1 MVQKYSKCFYSD
13 KDACFSRWMCNPR
26 SPIILEW
33 ILVIIVEERVQN
45 VSQAGGESVRQAGTA
60 LKPIH
65 NQVKVGEFNLYSPL
79 QYKVRRSCAPSFI
92 LFDVWTLNL
101 PNLILILFGLVLR
114 EPTY

>member
-1 MVQKYSKCFYSD
+1 MLDKCKWYKNIASVSTQIKTPVLVDECVTPVHQSSF
-13 KDACFSRWMCNPR
+13 
-26 SPIILEW
+26 ILEW

-92 LFDVWTLNL
+92 LFDV
-101 PNLILILFGLVLR
+101 
-114 EPTY
+114 